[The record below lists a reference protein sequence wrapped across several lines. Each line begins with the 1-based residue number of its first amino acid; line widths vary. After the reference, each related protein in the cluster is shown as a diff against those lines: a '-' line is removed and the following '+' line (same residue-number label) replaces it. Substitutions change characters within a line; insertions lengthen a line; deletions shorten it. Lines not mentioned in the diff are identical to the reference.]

1 MTHKHNYTLKEIAD
15 FLEVELLG
23 DPQCEIHGLG
33 TLSGAGPGQLSFLS
47 NPSYAEQLSSSQAS
61 AIIVSE
67 KFVDSCPGNKLVSTA
82 PYVSFAKATSLFAD
96 LPTEKIQ
103 GGIHPSALIHES
115 AELGKNVSL
124 AANVVIE
131 AGVKIGENTVIGV
144 GSYIGESSSIGK
156 NGKLYNGVSI
166 YNKVNIGKNAIIHS
180 GAVIG
185 ADGFG
190 FAFDGTASVK
200 IHQLGGVVIGDDVE
214 IGANTTID
222 RGAIEDTIIGDD
234 VKMDNQVQI
243 AHNVRIGDHT
253 MLCGCSGVGGSTT
266 IGKYCIVGGGVGI
279 IGHLNIVDKVHI
291 GALACINQSISEPGV
306 YTSGT
311 PQQKTSEWKRNA
323 IRFQQLDSIA
333 KRLKDLEKSTDKP

>member
-1 MTHKHNYTLKEIAD
+1 VTHKHSYTLKEIAD

-33 TLSGAGPGQLSFLS
+33 TLNGAAPGQLSFLS
-47 NPSYAEQLSSSQAS
+47 NPFYTDQLSSCKAS
-61 AIIVSE
+61 AIIISE
-67 KFVDSCPGNKLVSTA
+67 KFAESCPGNKLISPA
-82 PYVSFAKATSLFAD
+82 PYVSFAKATGLFAE
-96 LPTEKIQ
+96 LASSESQ
-103 GGIHPSALIHES
+103 GAIHES
-115 AELGKNVSL
+115 AIIHESAQLGENVSV

-131 AGVKIGENTVIGV
+131 AGVSIGANSVIGV
-144 GSYIGESSSIGK
+144 GSYIGESSSIEK
-156 NGKLYNGVSI
+156 NAKLYNGVSI
-166 YNKVNIGKNAIIHS
+166 YHKVSIGENVIIHS

-190 FAFDGTASVK
+190 FAFDGAASVK

-222 RGAIEDTIIGDD
+222 RGAIEDTVIGNG
-234 VKMDNQVQI
+234 VKMDNQVQV
-243 AHNVRIGDHT
+243 AHNVKIGDHT

-279 IGHLNIVDKVHI
+279 IGHLKIVDKVHI

-311 PQQKTSEWKRNA
+311 PQQKTSDWKRNA

-333 KRLKDLEKSTDKP
+333 KRLKELEKSTDKP